1 MRQVVLDTETTGL
14 DITQGHRVIE
24 LGAREIID
32 RQLTDRCFHHYLQ
45 PDRDIDWGAQAVHG
59 ITRVFLQD
67 KPRFA
72 DIAGEF
78 IAFIRDAELI
88 IHNAPFDVGFLD
100 GELKR
105 LGPQWGRMQDYAT
118 IVDTLVMARTRYPGQ
133 KNTLDALCKRYR
145 VDNSKRDLH
154 GALLDAEILA
164 RIYLVMTGGQ
174 ISLAL
179 ETPRPRMP
187 DDWFDPA
194 NAKGK
199 RPPPRVIRATPEEL
213 AAHTARLAAIDK
225 ASGGKCLWK

>member
-1 MRQVVLDTETTGL
+1 MDTETTGL

-59 ITRVFLQD
+59 ITSVFLQD

-72 DIAGEF
+72 DIAGDF

-105 LGPQWGRMQDYAT
+105 LGPEWGRMQDYGS
-118 IVDTLVMARTRYPGQ
+118 IVDTLVMARNRYPGQ
-133 KNTLDALCKRYR
+133 KNTLDALCKRYH
-145 VDNSKRDLH
+145 VNNSKRDLH

-174 ISLAL
+174 ISLPL
-179 ETPRPRMP
+179 KTLPPRMP
-187 DDWFDPA
+187 DGWISSV
-194 NAKGK
+194 NAKGE
-199 RPPPRVIRATPEEL
+199 RSPLRVIRATAEEV
-213 AAHTARLAAIDK
+213 AAHTARLEAIDK
-225 ASGGKCLWK
+225 ASGGKCMKWG